1 MHKKYEITNQD
12 RVEFLKCY
20 NKLRETLENIQEMN
34 DLWLS
39 DIQNLHDLRCLM
51 AQTLAFS
58 EKRNEEG
65 NIEHYRKWVFSED
78 NVNKPNN

>member
-1 MHKKYEITNQD
+1 MHKKHEITNQD

-20 NKLRETLENIQEMN
+20 NKLLGTLENLEEMN

-39 DIQNLHDLRCLM
+39 DIQNLHDLRFLM

-65 NIEHYRKWVFSED
+65 NIEYYQKWVFSED

>member
-1 MHKKYEITNQD
+1 MHKKHEITNQD

-20 NKLRETLENIQEMN
+20 NKLLTTLENLEEMN

-39 DIQNLHDLRCLM
+39 DIQNLHDLRFLM

-65 NIEHYRKWVFSED
+65 NIEYYQKWVFSED